1 MAVLGTTTLTLID
14 WAKRLDPNGALAE
27 IVEVLN
33 TTNEINQDV
42 PYIEGNLPTGHRSTI
57 RTGIPVPT
65 WRLLNY
71 GVVPT
76 KSTTAQVDDTCG
88 MMEAY
93 AEQDKDLVKLNA
105 NPKAFRFTED
115 KAHLEGMGQEFASTL
130 FYGNTL
136 VNPEKFVGLSPRY
149 NALSGADSAAN
160 IIAGGG
166 AGADNMS
173 VWLIVW
179 GSETVHGIFP
189 KNSKAGLTVE
199 DLGQVTLIDAAGGR
213 YEGFRTHFQQK
224 VGLVVRDWRYAVRI
238 CNIDVSNLTK
248 DASGT
253 SADLLDLMAQAVH
266 KPPTLNKGRAVF
278 YANQTCLTFLDRQVM
293 NRSNMNLTY
302 SDFDGKMIL
311 NFRGIPIRKCDALLE
326 NESLV
331 S

>member
-33 TTNEINQDV
+33 DTNEINQDI

-57 RTGIPVPT
+57 RTGIPTPT

-93 AEQDKDLVKLNA
+93 AEQDKDLVNLNA

-115 KAHLEGMGQEFASTL
+115 KAHLEGMGQELASTI

-136 VNPEKFVGLSPRY
+136 VNPEKFVGLAPRY
-149 NALSGADSAAN
+149 NALSGADSAEN
-160 IIAGGG
+160 VIAGGG

-189 KNSKAGLTVE
+189 KNSKAGLMVE
-199 DLGQVTLIDAAGGR
+199 DLGQVTLIDANGGR
-213 YEGFRTHFQQK
+213 YEGYRTHFQQK

-238 CNIDVSNLTK
+238 CNIDVSDLTK
-248 DASGT
+248 DASGS

-266 KPPTLNKGRAVF
+266 KPPSLNKGRAVF

-302 SDFDGKMIL
+302 SDFGGKMIM

-326 NESLV
+326 TESLV